1 MTFQRIVVALLVL
14 IVAGLGAIGY
24 FEWKM
29 AVQVRTLKAFVEGY
43 VFNEAVI
50 ACEQAKSSTP
60 FKWNGGKSTAVIGL
74 NSVKTDKYTV
84 SASYTLVAD
93 SVYCDYDP
101 IKRKAE
107 IGSSFL
113 EAGVTIRP
121 CQAWDGIVMAQGQGD
136 YRILHEAALRD
147 YLAGV
152 ADLAATLGGEP
163 ASWSITEVGDGNLNL
178 VFIVKGGRGGIAVKQ
193 ALPYVRLVG
202 ESWPLPL
209 SRAHYEYLALSRQ
222 AELAPG
228 LVPALLHHNEAL
240 ALTVMELL
248 EPHIIMR
255 KGMVAGSQYPRF
267 VDDITTFMARTLF
280 FTSDLAVS
288 AAEKKQGIAA
298 FAGNHALC
306 KITEDLIFTDPYR
319 VAEQNRWTAPYLDAL
334 AAELR
339 EDMDLHV
346 AISRLKLKFMASPEA
361 LLHGD
366 LHTGSIMVTGGETR
380 VIDPEFA
387 FYGPM
392 GFDVGAVLANLL
404 MAYFA
409 SAGHER
415 TPGERRAFEAWVL
428 ETVETVWNDFTRK
441 FLELWRAGAAGD
453 AYPASLFAGET
464 GAARLEAERQA
475 YMQRLFADTV
485 GFAAAKTIRRIFGLA
500 HNIDFELI
508 EDPRRRAIS
517 EARAVRLA
525 RAMMLEVG
533 AFPTI
538 ADVTAAARKLRDWQ
552 PEF

>member
-1 MTFQRIVVALLVL
+1 
-14 IVAGLGAIGY
+14 
-24 FEWKM
+24 
-29 AVQVRTLKAFVEGY
+29 
-43 VFNEAVI
+43 
-50 ACEQAKSSTP
+50 
-60 FKWNGGKSTAVIGL
+60 
-74 NSVKTDKYTV
+74 
-84 SASYTLVAD
+84 
-93 SVYCDYDP
+93 
-101 IKRKAE
+101 
-107 IGSSFL
+107 
-113 EAGVTIRP
+113 
-121 CQAWDGIVMAQGQGD
+121 MAQAEG
-136 YRILHEAALRD
+136 YRILHEADLRD

-152 ADLAATLGGEP
+152 PDLKALLGGEA

-178 VFIVKGGRGGIAVKQ
+178 VFIVKGGRSGVAVKQ

-222 AELAPG
+222 AQLAPG
-228 LVPALLHHNEAL
+228 LVPALLHHDEAL

-255 KGMVAGSQYPRF
+255 KGMVAGTQYPGF
-267 VDDITTFMARTLF
+267 ASDITTFMARTLF
-280 FTSDLAVS
+280 FTSDLALS
-288 AAEKKQGIAA
+288 AADKKEAIAD

-319 VAEQNRWTAPYLDAL
+319 VAVQNHWTVPYLDAL
-334 AAELR
+334 AADLR
-339 EDMDLHV
+339 DDIELHV

-361 LLHGD
+361 LIHGD
-366 LHTGSIMVTGGETR
+366 LHTGSVMVTEGQTR

-409 SAGHER
+409 SSGHER
-415 TPGERRAFEAWVL
+415 SPGDRRAFEGWVL
-428 ETVETVWNDFTRK
+428 ETVEQVWNEFARK
-441 FLELWRAGAAGD
+441 FLDLWRAGAAGD
-453 AYPASLFAGET
+453 AYPASLFAGEK

-525 RAMMLEVG
+525 RTMMLEAG

-552 PEF
+552 PELATG

>member
-1 MTFQRIVVALLVL
+1 MTGDRA
-14 IVAGLGAIGY
+14 
-24 FEWKM
+24 
-29 AVQVRTLKAFVEGY
+29 
-43 VFNEAVI
+43 
-50 ACEQAKSSTP
+50 
-60 FKWNGGKSTAVIGL
+60 
-74 NSVKTDKYTV
+74 
-84 SASYTLVAD
+84 
-93 SVYCDYDP
+93 
-101 IKRKAE
+101 
-107 IGSSFL
+107 
-113 EAGVTIRP
+113 
-121 CQAWDGIVMAQGQGD
+121 GD

-147 YLAGV
+147 YLAGLPDLV
-152 ADLAATLGGEP
+152 ALLGAEP
-163 ASWSITEVGDGNLNL
+163 VSWSITEVGDGNLNL
-178 VFIVKGGRGGIAVKQ
+178 VFIVKGDRGGVAVKQ

-209 SRAHYEYLALSRQ
+209 SRAHYEYLALSKQ
-222 AELAPG
+222 ADLAPG
-228 LVPALLHHNEAL
+228 LVPALLHHNETL

-255 KGMVAGSQYPRF
+255 KGLVAAAQYPRF
-267 VDDITTFMARTLF
+267 AGDITTFMARTLF
-280 FTSDLAVS
+280 FTSDLALS
-288 AAEKKQGIAA
+288 AAEKKEGIAA

-319 VAEQNRWTAPYLDAL
+319 IAEQNRWTAPYLDGL
-334 AAELR
+334 AASLR
-339 EDMDLHV
+339 DDMDLHV

-366 LHTGSIMVTGGETR
+366 LHTGSIMVTDSQTR

-392 GFDVGAVLANLL
+392 GFDVGAALANLL

-409 SAGHER
+409 AAGHER
-415 TPGERRAFEAWVL
+415 APGERAAFEGWVL
-428 ETVETVWNDFTRK
+428 ETVEQVWNEFARK
-441 FLELWRAGAAGD
+441 FLDLWRAGAAGD

-475 YMQRLFADTV
+475 YMQRLFADAV

-525 RAMMLEVG
+525 RAMMVETG
-533 AFPTI
+533 AFPAI
-538 ADVTAAARKLRDWQ
+538 ADVTGAARKLRDWM
-552 PEF
+552 PEFANG

>member
-1 MTFQRIVVALLVL
+1 MTGDRA
-14 IVAGLGAIGY
+14 
-24 FEWKM
+24 
-29 AVQVRTLKAFVEGY
+29 
-43 VFNEAVI
+43 
-50 ACEQAKSSTP
+50 
-60 FKWNGGKSTAVIGL
+60 
-74 NSVKTDKYTV
+74 
-84 SASYTLVAD
+84 
-93 SVYCDYDP
+93 
-101 IKRKAE
+101 
-107 IGSSFL
+107 
-113 EAGVTIRP
+113 
-121 CQAWDGIVMAQGQGD
+121 GD

-147 YLAGV
+147 YLAGLP
-152 ADLAATLGGEP
+152 DIAALLGGEP
-163 ASWSITEVGDGNLNL
+163 ASWEITEVGDGNLNL
-178 VFIVKGGRGGIAVKQ
+178 VFIMKGGRGGVAVKQ

-222 AELAPG
+222 AQLAPG

-255 KGMVAGSQYPRF
+255 KGLVAGTQYPGF
-267 VDDITTFMARTLF
+267 VGDITTFMARTLF
-280 FTSDLAVS
+280 FTSDLALS
-288 AAEKKQGIAA
+288 AAEKKEGIAA

-319 VAEQNRWTAPYLDAL
+319 IAEQNRWTAPYLDAL
-334 AAELR
+334 AASLR
-339 EDMDLHV
+339 DDMELHV

-366 LHTGSIMVTGGETR
+366 LHTGSIMVTGKQTR

-392 GFDVGAVLANLL
+392 GFDVGAVLANLV

-415 TPGERRAFEAWVL
+415 APGERAAFEAWVL
-428 ETVETVWNDFTRK
+428 ETIEQVWNEFAGK
-441 FLELWRAGAAGD
+441 FLDLWRAEGTGD
-453 AYPASLFAGET
+453 AYPVSLFAGAQ
-464 GAARLEAERQA
+464 GAARLEAERQV

-508 EDPRRRAIS
+508 EDPRKRAVS

-525 RAMMLEVG
+525 RAMMVETG
-533 AFPTI
+533 TFRTI
-538 ADVTAAARKLRDWQ
+538 ADVTGAARKLRDWI
-552 PEF
+552 PELTG